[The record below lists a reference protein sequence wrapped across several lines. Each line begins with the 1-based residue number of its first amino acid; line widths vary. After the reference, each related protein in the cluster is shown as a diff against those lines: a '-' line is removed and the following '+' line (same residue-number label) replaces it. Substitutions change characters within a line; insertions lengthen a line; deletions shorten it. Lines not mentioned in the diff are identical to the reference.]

1 MKMGIGDA
9 AIFFV
14 RQMNGEVADHA
25 PADKLLRQK
34 LPCEGDVLLQGK
46 LVLQGDVKAICQLC
60 LGMRF
65 RFLYGV
71 PERLAVCVFRRGVGR
86 Q

>member
-25 PADKLLRQK
+25 PADKLLQ
-34 LPCEGDVLLQGK
+34 
-46 LVLQGDVKAICQLC
+46 
-60 LGMRF
+60 
-65 RFLYGV
+65 
-71 PERLAVCVFRRGVGR
+71 
-86 Q
+86 

>member
-9 AIFFV
+9 AVLFV
-14 RQMNGEVADHA
+14 GQVDGEVADHT
-25 PADKLLRQK
+25 PADKLLQQK
-34 LPCEGDVLLQGK
+34 LPCEGDALLQRK

-65 RFLYGV
+65 RFFYGV
-71 PERLAVCVFRRGVGR
+71 PECLAVCVFRRSVGR